1 MRRFWFILFIYS
13 IGSAEEKADSLGNK
27 LPLTPNRN
35 IAFETS
41 EGTWMSLDVSPDG
54 RFIIFD
60 LVGDIYTIP
69 FRGGQATRVTS
80 GIGFDS
86 QPVYSPDGETAA
98 VQKTYGLQMQTVGI
112 QSN

>member
-41 EGTWMSLDVSPDG
+41 EGTWMSLDVSPGG
-54 RFIIFD
+54 RSIIC
-60 LVGDIYTIP
+60 LV
-69 FRGGQATRVTS
+69 
-80 GIGFDS
+80 
-86 QPVYSPDGETAA
+86 TAA